1 MKQFSKIK
9 TAVKNANTVKLRL
22 HSCRCCRS

>member
-1 MKQFSKIK
+1 
-9 TAVKNANTVKLRL
+9 VKDVNTVKLRL